1 MCSRSHSH
9 TPHGGITVLSGLSV
23 LLMQPCWKWLVHR
36 EKLWPDLSD
45 GLVRVPR
52 SPNLRPFFGAKG
64 AGMLPCWQSCLT
76 DAGRHSHKHWLG
88 EDYEKVLKQ
97 SGFCFKEV
105 QNVKEITF
113 KTYIING
120 RNRGRETRRW
130 RRGGPENKST
140 TIWSLVLAAKYE
152 VFTPGPP
159 GQIGHI
165 QVPQGTVKAGDC
177 DCAAN

>member
-1 MCSRSHSH
+1 MV
-9 TPHGGITVLSGLSV
+9 GSGLSV

-52 SPNLRPFFGAKG
+52 SPNLKPFFGAKG
-64 AGMLPCWQSCLT
+64 AWMLPCWQSCLT

-97 SGFCFKEV
+97 SGFCFTEA

-113 KTYIING
+113 KTYISKA
-120 RNRGRETRRW
+120 ETEVERQ
-130 RRGGPENKST
+130 GGEGGEGLKTKAQQS
-140 TIWSLVLAAKYE
+140 
-152 VFTPGPP
+152 
-159 GQIGHI
+159 GHWFW
-165 QVPQGTVKAGDC
+165 QPNMKFSPQGPRVK
-177 DCAAN
+177 